1 MVRNI
6 ATSRPA
12 TVVRQFRAFFPD
24 SGAARG
30 CANLRALGWGAL
42 PAVVVALAACATPP
56 LPPANIDLPETL
68 RVPSDEVLQD
78 ILTSTGD
85 VLYRC
90 EHGDAGLRWT
100 YRGVQSTLVDS
111 TGQHVGIAL
120 PGDYFSAYDGS
131 YVWSR
136 PDAVA
141 SVTADSL
148 PWARFVARLNGAD
161 KVFETRFARIGLILR
176 VDTKGGLPPNRPCVI
191 AGSTL
196 NVRHAATY
204 MMYQSHAAQ
213 TPVVPIPAAPASPA
227 PERAVIPIG
236 PDPLPTDVIR
246 LPKNTALP
254 EGPLPLP
261 DH

>member
-12 TVVRQFRAFFPD
+12 TVVRQLRAFFPD
-24 SGAARG
+24 SGTARG
-30 CANLRALGWGAL
+30 RASLRALGWAAL
-42 PAVVVALAACATPP
+42 PAIVVALAACATPP
-56 LPPANIDLPETL
+56 LPPANVDLPESL

-85 VLYRC
+85 ALYRC
-90 EHGDAGLRWT
+90 ERGDTGLGWT

-111 TGQHVGIAL
+111 TGQDVGIAL

-131 YVWSR
+131 YVLSR
-136 PDAVA
+136 PDAQA

-148 PWARFVARLNGAD
+148 PWARLVARFNGAD
-161 KVFETRFARIGLILR
+161 KVFETRFAQIGLILR
-176 VDTKGGLPPNRPCVI
+176 VDTKGGLPPDRPCVV

-196 NVRHAATY
+196 NVPYAATY
-204 MMYQSHAAQ
+204 MIYRSPAAP
-213 TPVVPIPAAPASPA
+213 TPVMPIPAAPASRA

-236 PDPLPTDVIR
+236 PDPLPADFIK
-246 LPKNTALP
+246 LPRNTALP
-254 EGPLPLP
+254 EGALPLP
-261 DH
+261 NH